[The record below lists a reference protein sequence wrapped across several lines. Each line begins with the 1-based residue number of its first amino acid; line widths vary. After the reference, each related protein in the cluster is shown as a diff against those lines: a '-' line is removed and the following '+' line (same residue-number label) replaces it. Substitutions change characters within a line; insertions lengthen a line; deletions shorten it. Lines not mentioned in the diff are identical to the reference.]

1 MTMHNILV
9 LAKISLLESIRGRKI
24 LQVLLI
30 VTLLVIGWV
39 STLNVFALGVQV
51 KFIKDI
57 CLSAISI
64 FGMLITLAVSC
75 GQIPG
80 ELESRTIYPLLAK
93 PVQRHEII
101 FGKFLGSLYI
111 IFLNVLLMSAIFI
124 GVLFFKEHTL
134 DIAIIEAIYL
144 IAIELTALCA
154 LCIGFSTFFSTA
166 ANVTIVFFIYIFGHV
181 KGIYVNYLLE
191 HIGNPVAVAILTLL
205 KNPIL
210 PPNLENFNIK
220 EAIIWGK
227 LLGFAYLGPAT
238 VYGILL
244 VVIYLTLGYLM
255 FRKKNL

>member
-1 MTMHNILV
+1 MTSILV
-9 LAKISLLESIRGRKI
+9 IAKNSFLESIRGRKI

-30 VTLLVIGWV
+30 VTLLIIAWV
-39 STLNVFALGVQV
+39 STLNVFSLGFQV
-51 KFIKDI
+51 RFVKDI

-64 FGMLITLAVSC
+64 FGTLITLAVSC
-75 GQIPG
+75 GQIPS
-80 ELESRTIYPLLAK
+80 ELENRTIYPLLAK

-101 FGKFLGSLYI
+101 IGKFIGALYI

-124 GVLFFKEHTL
+124 AVLLFKEHTI

-144 IAIELTALCA
+144 IAIELAALCA

-181 KGIYVNYLLE
+181 KFVYISYL
-191 HIGNPVAVAILTLL
+191 IGRIENPITTAVLYLL

-220 EAIIWGK
+220 ESIIWGK
-227 LLGFAYLGPAT
+227 SLELAYLGPAT
-238 VYGILL
+238 LYGMLLIL
-244 VVIYLTLGYLM
+244 IYLTLGYLV
-255 FRKKNL
+255 FRRKNL

>member
-1 MTMHNILV
+1 MTSILV
-9 LAKISLLESIRGRKI
+9 IAKNSFLESIRGRKI

-30 VTLLVIGWV
+30 VTLLVIAWV

-64 FGMLITLAVSC
+64 FGTLITLAVSC
-75 GQIPG
+75 GQIPS
-80 ELESRTIYPLLAK
+80 ELENRTIYPLLAK

-101 FGKFLGSLYI
+101 IGKFIGALYI

-124 GVLFFKEHTL
+124 IVLLLKEHTI
-134 DIAIIEAIYL
+134 DFAIIEAIYL
-144 IAIELTALCA
+144 IAIELTALFA

-181 KGIYVNYLLE
+181 KIIYINYLLE
-191 HIGNPVAVAILTLL
+191 HMGSPVAIAVLYFL

-238 VYGILL
+238 LYGILL
-244 VVIYLTLGYLM
+244 ILIYLALGYLV

>member
-1 MTMHNILV
+1 MHNILV
-9 LAKISLLESIRGRKI
+9 LAKISLLESIRGKKI

-30 VTLLVIGWV
+30 VTLLVIAWV

-57 CLSAISI
+57 SLSAISI

-80 ELESRTIYPLLAK
+80 EVESRTIYPLLAK
-93 PVQRHEII
+93 PVQRYEII
-101 FGKFLGSLYI
+101 LGKFIGSLYI

-124 GVLFFKEHTL
+124 GVLFFKEHYL
-134 DIAIIEAIYL
+134 DIAIIEAIYF
-144 IAIELTALCA
+144 IALELTALCA
-154 LCIGFSTFFSTA
+154 LCIGFSAFFSTA
-166 ANVTIVFFIYIFGHV
+166 ANVTIVFFIYIIGHV
-181 KGIYVNYLLE
+181 KLVYVNYLLE
-191 HIGNPVAVAILTLL
+191 RMANPVATAVLSFL

-220 EAIIWGK
+220 EATIGGN

-238 VYGILL
+238 LYGFLLIL
-244 VVIYLTLGYLM
+244 IYLTLGYLV